1 MMNRRE
7 LIELLD
13 ISCAKALG
21 AWWKEN
27 GGFRERS
34 SEAMNE
40 LDKLRILAE
49 PDYNTKYVPPA
60 YVIRY
65 QISHIIMAWKAL
77 ALPEA
82 WLWDRKRLRRRE
94 SLRIVDFGAGTS
106 AGCIG
111 ATLML
116 AEAFEDGR
124 STDCIYFEGIDK
136 SEPMQEMGKLVWE
149 AFTNGVR
156 HRYPNTA
163 LAHAVEVMNVNQ
175 HLDWTKVLKRG
186 CETLLTAFHVIYQ
199 DNSGLKGEINRLT
212 QHIDPTLGVFSCHAG
227 NLGMMRGVFPS
238 NQFNQV
244 YKWNCGYFPKFEKKK
259 DGEIRCW
266 TEHIRER
273 AREYGIFHRPPYLQV
288 ADCAIL
294 FGLRENTGREEAKNA
309 RAFFEERIQDLEV
322 KIHHVQIP
330 DNQVAL
336 GRRVVIR
343 EYGYDDEE
351 EYTIVGPTETDPN
364 NGRISNA
371 SPIGKALIGR
381 TTGEV
386 VPVKAPGGEFE
397 YEIVRVEC

>member
-1 MMNRRE
+1 
-7 LIELLD
+7 
-13 ISCAKALG
+13 
-21 AWWKEN
+21 
-27 GGFRERS
+27 
-34 SEAMNE
+34 MNE
-40 LDKLRILAE
+40 LENLRILEE
-49 PDYNTKYVPPA
+49 PDYNSKYVPPA

-65 QISHIIMAWKAL
+65 QISHILMAWKAL
-77 ALPEA
+77 SLPEE
-82 WLWDRKRLRRRE
+82 WLWDRKRLRHRE

-111 ATLML
+111 AALML

-124 STDCIYFEGIDK
+124 ITDCIYFDGIDK
-136 SEPMQEMGKLVWE
+136 SSPMQEMGKLVWE

-163 LAHAVEVMNVNQ
+163 LAHAVEVINFNQ
-175 HLDWTKVLKRG
+175 HLDWKEVLKSD

-199 DNSGLKGEINRLT
+199 DNSGLKGEFNRLT
-212 QHIDPTLGVFSCHAG
+212 QHIDPILGIFSCHKG
-227 NLGMMRGVFPS
+227 NLGWMWGVFP
-238 NQFNQV
+238 FDAV
-244 YKWNCGYFPKFEKKK
+244 YKWNRGNFPKFEKRQ
-259 DGEIRCW
+259 DGGIRCR
-266 TEHIRER
+266 TEHISER
-273 AREYGIFHRPPYLQV
+273 ARVYGISHPPPFLQV

-309 RAFFEERIQDLEV
+309 RAYFEERIRELEV
-322 KIHHVQIP
+322 RINHVQIP

-343 EYGYDDEE
+343 ETGCDDEE
-351 EYTIVGPTETDPN
+351 VYTIVGPTEIDLNT
-364 NGRISNA
+364 GRISNK

-386 VPVKAPGGEFE
+386 VRVEAPGGEFE

>member
-1 MMNRRE
+1 MMDRWE

-27 GGFRERS
+27 GGSRERS

-49 PDYNTKYVPPA
+49 PDYNSKYVPSA

-65 QISHIIMAWKAL
+65 QISHILMAWKAL
-77 ALPEA
+77 SLPEA
-82 WLWDRKRLRRRE
+82 WLWDRKKLKHRE
-94 SLRIVDFGAGTS
+94 SLRIVDFGSGTS

-116 AEAFEDGR
+116 AEAFGDGR
-124 STDCIYFEGIDK
+124 STDCIYFDGIDK
-136 SEPMQEMGKLVWE
+136 SPPMQEMGKLVWE
-149 AFTNGVR
+149 AFTNEVR
-156 HRYPNTA
+156 HRYPNSA
-163 LAHAVEVMNVNQ
+163 LAHAVEVMNFNQ
-175 HLDWTKVLKRG
+175 HLDWTEVLKRD

-199 DNSGLKGEINRLT
+199 DNSALKGEFSRLT
-212 QHIDPTLGVFSCHAG
+212 QHIDPILGVFSCHKG
-227 NLGMMRGVFPS
+227 NLGRMRGVVPFDP
-238 NQFNQV
+238 V
-244 YKWNCGYFPKFEKKK
+244 YKWNQGNFPKFEKRQ
-259 DGEIRCW
+259 DSGIRCP
-266 TEHIRER
+266 TEHVRDW
-273 AREYGIFHRPPYLQV
+273 ASVYGIPHQPPFLQV
-288 ADCAIL
+288 ADCALL
-294 FGLRENTGREEAKNA
+294 FGLRENTGCEEAKNA
-309 RAFFEERIQDLEV
+309 RAYFEERTRDLEV

-343 EYGYDDEE
+343 ENGCDDEE
-351 EYTIVGPTETDPN
+351 VYTIVGPTEADPN